1 LTTFGVRAFIPS
13 ISHVSVTFEAMFGRS
28 KPVPN
33 VSSAGDSRS
42 ASDSGDSRDSR
53 DSSSSR
59 PTGPLTEEERYRFD
73 LQGYLVR
80 RGALSDAEVATLRKA
95 TSEIG
100 YPPPAD
106 TIESQRF
113 GGYLARDVAF
123 QNLMDHP
130 AVIDIVTELC
140 GPYARLDHY
149 YGITMAP
156 NSKGLWIHGGA
167 TPFDPAQYYLVAQGQ
182 IHTGLIAVAWSL
194 VDAPAGA
201 GGFTCVPG
209 SHKANFELP
218 KDVDYGHD
226 LVTDVALGAGDLLIF
241 TEAIT
246 HGTAVWRGTEERRLL
261 FYKYSPGNS
270 SWGSEVRAGIS
281 DPLLSTL
288 TKRQQRL
295 CQLPSVGYH
304 KPVNGND

>member
-1 LTTFGVRAFIPS
+1 MKVFRNS
-13 ISHVSVTFEAMFGRS
+13 KSEA
-28 KPVPN
+28 
-33 VSSAGDSRS
+33 AGDEPTANRS
-42 ASDSGDSRDSR
+42 GVK
-53 DSSSSR
+53 R

-73 LQGYLVR
+73 LQGFLVR
-80 RGALSDAEVATLRKA
+80 RGALTSNEVAALRKA

-100 YPPPAD
+100 YPPAGT

-113 GGYLARDVAF
+113 GGYLGQDLMF

-140 GPYARLDHY
+140 GSYARLDHY

-156 NSKGLWIHGGA
+156 NTSGLWIHGGA
-167 TPFDPAQYYLVAQGQ
+167 TPFDPAQYYLVVQGR

-194 VDAPAGA
+194 VDAPPGA

-209 SHKANFELP
+209 SHKANFGLP
-218 KDVDYGHD
+218 KVVDYGHD
-226 LVTDVALGAGDLLIF
+226 LVVDVPLGAGDLLIF

-246 HGTAVWRGTEERRLL
+246 HGTAVWKGTEERRLL

-270 SWGSEVRAGIS
+270 SWGSEERAGIS
-281 DPLLSTL
+281 DALLSTL

-304 KPVNGND
+304 KRVEGD